1 MSGSDPNA
9 SAISEFLE
17 MTFRPDNLPIVGML
31 VLVLYFTYLGF
42 REARRNDELTAQ
54 GREDEILNDMQ
65 R

>member
-1 MSGSDPNA
+1 MLLVPELKRGLCH
-9 SAISEFLE
+9 IE

-31 VLVLYFTYLGF
+31 VLVLYFTYIGF
-42 REARRNDELTAQ
+42 REARRNDELSAQ